1 MRPPSVAAAGIIKA
15 LRPRQWIK
23 NVLVVGASLATVGGD
38 HDFRDVFYKAGI
50 ALVVCCLAASSIF

>member
-1 MRPPSVAAAGIIKA
+1 M
-15 LRPRQWIK
+15 
-23 NVLVVGASLATVGGD
+23 LVVGASLATVGGD